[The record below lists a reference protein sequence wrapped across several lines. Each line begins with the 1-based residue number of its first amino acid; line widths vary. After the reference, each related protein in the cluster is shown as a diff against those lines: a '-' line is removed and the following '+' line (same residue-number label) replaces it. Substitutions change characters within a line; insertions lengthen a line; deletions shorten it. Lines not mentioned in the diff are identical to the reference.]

1 MNLLHTIWNGIGL
14 TLNNETA
21 TIEIKWQLV
30 SVILFVKLLVDYIRY
45 VRVPRKHYKKG

>member
-1 MNLLHTIWNGIGL
+1 MHLIQTIWNSIGL

-30 SVILFVKLLVDYIRY
+30 ALLLFAKIMVDYIRY